1 VRHHDPHSHDSLT
14 NTITKSD
21 KIQPKLTVW
30 LLNLFILLLILM
42 RSHDCFV
49 DQLLMWNGG
58 FPDPNQYI
66 FIYGYVFVFE
76 FGPTKGLKALLGF
89 IWYSV
94 PWTYARS

>member
-1 VRHHDPHSHDSLT
+1 MASESIYFVT
-14 NTITKSD
+14 
-21 KIQPKLTVW
+21 
-30 LLNLFILLLILM
+30 LILM